1 MDATMEATLC
11 IANTLVHSDQLQIL
25 TVWDSSPPVLH
36 QNEVSTYYDPV
47 NRHVFKQTLYCGQRN
62 ERFLLR
68 RRHDIQTLRDD
79 TAYQS
84 VA

>member
-36 QNEVSTYYDPV
+36 QNEVSRRITILSTGMCSSKPCTAGNETNAFCFADATTSKRFV
-47 NRHVFKQTLYCGQRN
+47 MTRHTNQ
-62 ERFLLR
+62 
-68 RRHDIQTLRDD
+68 
-79 TAYQS
+79 
-84 VA
+84 